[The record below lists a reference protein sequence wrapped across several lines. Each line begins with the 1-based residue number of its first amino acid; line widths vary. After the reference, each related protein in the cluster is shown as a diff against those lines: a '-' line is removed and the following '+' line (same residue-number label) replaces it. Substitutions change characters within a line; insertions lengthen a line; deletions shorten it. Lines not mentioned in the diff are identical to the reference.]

1 MNKIICLLLFI
12 IISCEPLVSQVQ
24 VRARIDKDKILIGE
38 PIVLTIEAYAPLS
51 SNIEWL
57 APDSLPH
64 FEIIS
69 KSEMNTVNR
78 AEAKKMEQIFQIT
91 GYDSGTI
98 AIWPFS
104 VLVDKQ
110 PYYTDSLFVQVAFA
124 PFNPFEDYRANK
136 DIIEIPHPFSKYIP
150 WVLAILALPA
160 LFFSWRYIFNKKN
173 KAVVIAVPEIQL
185 TAYEKAI
192 KKLRALNYENVLPV
206 KYFYAEMNS
215 ILKEYLQEEFNIHT
229 KDKTNEEV
237 SYSIKSIHL
246 NMEIQQKLQK
256 ALQVSDYVK
265 FAKFLPDDEL
275 NKKNKAIII
284 ETIEWLHKNKPL

>member
-160 LFFSWRYIFNKKN
+160 LFFSWRYIFNKKIRLLLLQYQKFN
-173 KAVVIAVPEIQL
+173 LPPM
-185 TAYEKAI
+185 
-192 KKLRALNYENVLPV
+192 KKP
-206 KYFYAEMNS
+206 
-215 ILKEYLQEEFNIHT
+215 
-229 KDKTNEEV
+229 
-237 SYSIKSIHL
+237 
-246 NMEIQQKLQK
+246 
-256 ALQVSDYVK
+256 
-265 FAKFLPDDEL
+265 
-275 NKKNKAIII
+275 
-284 ETIEWLHKNKPL
+284 